1 MLRKNPPM
9 AQVLVSDA
17 FFRYFVVL
25 GEDEDVTSLLGV
37 EMDCLHVECDGVK
50 NVRRSS

>member
-25 GEDEDVTSLLGV
+25 GEDEDVTPLLGV
-37 EMDCLHVECDGVK
+37 EMDCTCRVGRVK